1 MRCGESFRRRWPIYL
16 EFRGWV
22 CQETLCDRSSVT
34 FDLRQCAFVEPMPA
48 NPGVIFATAVNPT
61 TALTSITS
69 TGAQV
74 ELDVGITTVTVS
86 VTAQDGATQTY
97 TVRITRA
104 DQ

>member
-1 MRCGESFRRRWPIYL
+1 
-16 EFRGWV
+16 
-22 CQETLCDRSSVT
+22 
-34 FDLRQCAFVEPMPA
+34 MPA